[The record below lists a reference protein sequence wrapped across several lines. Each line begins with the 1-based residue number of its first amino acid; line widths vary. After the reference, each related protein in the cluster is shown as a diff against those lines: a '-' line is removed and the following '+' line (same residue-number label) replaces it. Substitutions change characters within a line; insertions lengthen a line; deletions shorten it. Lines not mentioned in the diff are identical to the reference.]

1 MRLFGSFGPAVLALL
16 MCAASAS
23 AQDSVMFRGSPTHTG
38 EATASI
44 KLPMAL
50 SWRYV
55 TGRPISGTTTSYNLS
70 SPIVVG
76 SGTQN
81 GTVFFGSRDILAAV
95 SMETGEGRWF
105 YPESGSIGLQGKTA
119 SIRTTPVYYDGF
131 VYVGATDGN
140 LYCINASTGAL
151 TWHTQVGGAINSSPI
166 LVDGV
171 LYFGADDGGLYAI
184 DARTGQSIR
193 GSGPIFRVTDSIVGS
208 PAYADGM
215 IYFISRD
222 QSAYALD
229 IGKLMALQ
237 PRQSPMRAVKWRYS
251 MSVSGIM
258 ASPVVTGGHVYLV
271 DGANLVCL
279 TASRG
284 RVRWRYQAD
293 RAITNTP
300 AVTEQGIFFGT
311 KSDDIVALTPNGRL
325 KWKAKMAASSYASP
339 VVVRLDGVTR
349 QTPEGPQPAYGVV
362 VGSNRGFIYVFDTE
376 APEGSEEGKLL
387 WNYRIRATT
396 ISPGVTS
403 TGTTTAGPGQYA
415 NVIASPVVV
424 NGAIYALS
432 DDGTMHCF
440 RSDEEDRTPPLV
452 YGEIP
457 ARGQEMSGAPPIW
470 FAAYI
475 LDEGSGIDPDSLDFK
490 LDGVTMPDYK
500 YDEYRGLVYHR
511 IASKPKTRG
520 QVSEP
525 VKPLPDGRH
534 TVTLQVA
541 DWKGNKVEWTWTFV
555 VDNTLPPTKPRVET
569 PSPQ

>member
-1 MRLFGSFGPAVLALL
+1 MRLFGFCTFILL
-16 MCAASAS
+16 FVGAFSAS
-23 AQDSVMFRGSPTHTG
+23 AQDSIMFRGTPTHTG
-38 EATASI
+38 EVSAAI

-55 TGRPISGTTTSYNLS
+55 TGRPISGVTTSYNLS
-70 SPIVVG
+70 SPIIVG
-76 SGTQN
+76 TDTPN
-81 GTVFFGSRDILAAV
+81 PMMYFGSKDVLVAV
-95 SMETGEGRWF
+95 STNTGEAKWF
-105 YPESGSIGLQGKTA
+105 YPQTGSIGLQGKTA
-119 SIRTTPVYYDGF
+119 TIRTTPVYYNGF
-131 VYVGATDGN
+131 VYVAATDGN
-140 LYCINASTGAL
+140 LYCINAETGAL
-151 TWHTQVGGAINSSPI
+151 TWHTQLGGAVNSSPI

-193 GSGPIFRVTDSIVGS
+193 PPGPIFRASDSIVGS

-215 IYFISRD
+215 LFFISRD
-222 QSAYALD
+222 QFAYAVDLA
-229 IGKLMALQ
+229 KLLALQ
-237 PRQSPMRAVKWRYS
+237 PRQSQMRAVKWRYS
-251 MSVSGIM
+251 MSVSAIT
-258 ASPVVTGGHVYLV
+258 ASPVVANGNVYLV

-279 TASRG
+279 TANRG

-311 KSDDIVALTPNGRL
+311 KSDDTVALTPEGRL

-339 VVVRLDGVTR
+339 VVVRLEGVTR
-349 QTPEGPQPAYGVV
+349 QTPTGPQPAYAVV

-376 APEGSEEGKLL
+376 APPGSEEGKLL

-396 ISPGVTS
+396 ISPSAAS
-403 TGTTTAGPGQYA
+403 TTTAITAGPGQYA

-432 DDGTMHCF
+432 DDGTLHCF
-440 RSDEEDRTPPLV
+440 RSDEEDHTPPLV
-452 YGEIP
+452 YGELP

-475 LDEGSGIDPDSLDFK
+475 LDEGSGIDPDSLDFQ
-490 LDGVTMPDYK
+490 LDGETMPDYK
-500 YDEYRGLVYHR
+500 YDEYRGLVYYR
-511 IASKPKTRG
+511 IAARPKNRNTAA
-520 QVSEP
+520 EP
-525 VKPLPDGRH
+525 VKPLADGRH
-534 TVTLQVA
+534 TVTLKVA
-541 DWKGNKVEWTWTFV
+541 DWKGNKVEWTWTFI
-555 VDNTLPPTKPRVET
+555 VDNTLPPSKPRVET